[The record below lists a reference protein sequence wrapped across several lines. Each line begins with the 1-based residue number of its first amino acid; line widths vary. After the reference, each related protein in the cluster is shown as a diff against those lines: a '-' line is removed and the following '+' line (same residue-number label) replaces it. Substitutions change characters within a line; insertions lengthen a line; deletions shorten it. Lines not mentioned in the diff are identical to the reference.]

1 MFEQKIKCIF
11 ATGSQGEFGKNGKL
25 PWDYIKSDF
34 EHFARYTKNS
44 VVVMGVF
51 TWESLRFKLGGR
63 VNVVLS
69 SKVIPPLGRELPDL
83 SFSCDLSVIIH
94 NLKSRY
100 PDKHIIIIGG
110 KSLIEVGIP
119 LCDEV
124 SWTQVDESYKDC
136 DVFIDPQDIL
146 NSLRS
151 EGFLLDY
158 VETRVKGEGF
168 TRKVFKK

>member
-25 PWDYIKSDF
+25 PWYYIKGDF
-34 EHFARYTKNS
+34 AHFAKYTKNS

-83 SFSCDLSVIIH
+83 SFSGDLLGII
-94 NLKSRY
+94 NSLKRLY

-110 KSLIEVGIP
+110 KSLIEASIP

-124 SWTQVDESYKDC
+124 SWTQVDEAYKDC
-136 DVFIDPQDIL
+136 DVFIDPQYIL
-146 NSLRS
+146 DSLRS
-151 EGFLLDY
+151 EGFLDY
-158 VETRVKGEGF
+158 VKTRVKGEGF